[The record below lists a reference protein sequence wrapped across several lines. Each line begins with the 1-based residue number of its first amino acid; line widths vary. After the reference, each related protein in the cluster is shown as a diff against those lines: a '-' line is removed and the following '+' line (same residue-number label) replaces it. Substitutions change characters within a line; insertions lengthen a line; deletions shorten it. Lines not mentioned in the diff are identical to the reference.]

1 MNFHELIEKAKRAR
15 VVSFLFLR
23 KYFFKMQLP
32 LDIFLFS
39 LFLYLDLSFVL
50 SFIHWFVSSFFF
62 PFFSSLPK
70 RRSSFSF
77 LHSAPFSLSLWT
89 WKVVSTELIRSWRY
103 SLFQDGQSNCSPPS
117 CPKTNCASE
126 KTIIPEG
133 ECCEISKG
141 TFFFFSFVHKPSI
154 LTLEIVESAYERKNR
169 ELASF
174 TGPQIFAVGRGRRK
188 KKVSE
193 QAKNIPKQAANT

>member
-77 LHSAPFSLSLWT
+77 LRSAPFSLSLWT

-126 KTIIPEG
+126 KTIMPEG

-141 TFFFFSFVHKPSI
+141 TFFFLFVRSQ
-154 LTLEIVESAYERKNR
+154 TLYSHFRD
-169 ELASF
+169 
-174 TGPQIFAVGRGRRK
+174 RRK
-188 KKVSE
+188 RVWKEKSRASLVHGAPNFRGGAGGGE
-193 QAKNIPKQAANT
+193 

>member
-77 LHSAPFSLSLWT
+77 LRSAPFSLSLWT

-141 TFFFFSFVHKPSI
+141 TFFFLFVRSQ
-154 LTLEIVESAYERKNR
+154 TLYSHFRD
-169 ELASF
+169 
-174 TGPQIFAVGRGRRK
+174 RRK
-188 KKVSE
+188 LVWKEKSRASLVHGAPNFRGGGGGE
-193 QAKNIPKQAANT
+193 WEKEKCLWTG

>member
-1 MNFHELIEKAKRAR
+1 MNLLKKRR
-15 VVSFLFLR
+15 EHVLLVFCFCESIFLR
-23 KYFFKMQLP
+23 CSYPSIFSSFF
-32 LDIFLFS
+32 

-77 LHSAPFSLSLWT
+77 LRSAPFSLSLWT

-174 TGPQIFAVGRGRRK
+174 TGPQIFAVGGGGVGERK
-188 KKVSE
+188 KSVNRLRMFPYKW
-193 QAKNIPKQAANT
+193 